1 MTNWLQSLETNPE
14 VQGLYHQVS
23 PYVNNLETKSG
34 QDWNN
39 ILNTG
44 THFLQ
49 HLETKY

>member
-39 ILNTG
+39 IL
-44 THFLQ
+44 LQ
-49 HLETKY
+49 HLETNH

>member
-34 QDWNN
+34 QEWNN
-39 ILNTG
+39 LLNTG
-44 THFLQ
+44 VNLLQ